1 MKNYQITAW
10 CTHFIEEHV
19 CNGDICIDAT
29 MGNGNDTLTLSRL
42 CGENGQVYAFDI
54 QKQALENTK
63 TRLITNNAPMNYKLL
78 LKSHTEMDQY
88 AENDSVSCIVFNFGY
103 LPGGD
108 HNMATKSN
116 TSLQALET
124 ALKLLKK
131 KGILSLCIYSG
142 GDTGFEERDAILNWL
157 KNLDS
162 KKYLVIKTEYY
173 NRPNNPP
180 MPVLV
185 VKL

>member
-10 CTHFIEEHV
+10 CTHFIENHV
-19 CNGDICIDAT
+19 RPGDICIDAT

-42 CGENGQVYAFDI
+42 CGEKGHIYAFDI
-54 QKQALENTK
+54 QEQAIENTRA
-63 TRLITNNAPMNYKLL
+63 RLVANNAPENYKLFL
-78 LKSHTEMDQY
+78 QSHTEMDQY
-88 AENDSVSCIVFNFGY
+88 AENDTVSCIVFNFGY

-108 HNMATKSN
+108 HSMATKSD
-116 TSLQALET
+116 TSIQALEIS
-124 ALKLLKK
+124 LKLLKK

-142 GDTGFEERDAILNWL
+142 GDTGFDERDTILHWL
-157 KNLDS
+157 KNLDP